1 MVQLFVIGGHDVGR
15 SAELEHGA
23 WVGRAEGCGLRLGD
37 RSISRR
43 HARIEQRGDD
53 WFLVDQ
59 GSTNGLI
66 LADERVDEVRLVDH
80 GEFYAG
86 EVHLRARFES
96 ATPEPT
102 PVAVP
107 APAPKPAPPEEPAI
121 AFTSGGGAVVEEAPA
136 EELELELE
144 WDDEPAEGDQTE
156 QPAAAAPPQPAAR
169 PGVRD
174 LQREELLASLG
185 TKKPSGLMSADLS
198 QLPTWGKA
206 LAALFLLVFLA
217 LLAWGVSELVLVAR

>member
-43 HARIEQRGDD
+43 HARVEQRGDD

-59 GSTNGLI
+59 GSTNGLH

-86 EVHLRARFES
+86 EVHLRARFET
-96 ATPEPT
+96 AEPEP
-102 PVAVP
+102 VA
-107 APAPKPAPPEEPAI
+107 APAPKAARPSEPAI
-121 AFTSGGGAVVEEAPA
+121 AFTSGGGVTA
-136 EELELELE
+136 EEQPVEELELE
-144 WDDEPAEGDQTE
+144 WDDEEPGDAGGG
-156 QPAAAAPPQPAAR
+156 PSAAPAPQSPAR
-169 PGVRD
+169 TGVRD
-174 LQREELLASLG
+174 LQRDELLASLG
-185 TKKPSGLMSADLS
+185 TKKSSSLMSADLS
-198 QLPTWGKA
+198 QLPPWAKA
-206 LAALFLLVFLA
+206 LAALFLLLFLG
-217 LLAWGVSELVLVAR
+217 LLAWGVSTLVVAVR